1 MFIRKDQEN
10 LLEPNNRKTR
20 AWSRGRQVCG
30 LFHVVPGSSVTQRLP
45 RVGGA
50 AQLDAKTCAAAQPK
64 IELTQQTI
72 DCLGCPFHSGL
83 ASPGGPLLPSPGQR
97 RVPREKHNRNR

>member
-72 DCLGCPFHSGL
+72 DCLGCHFIPVQPPWRSL
-83 ASPGGPLLPSPGQR
+83 ASLSTTATRSAP
-97 RVPREKHNRNR
+97 EA